1 MVITARNN
9 PFDEHFFAE
18 WRTKAPGSRRSLE
31 RARRV
36 ADVLGILDPAIPVLS
51 VVGSKGKG
59 TAATYAAAALTA
71 AGVRTVLVTSPSFL
85 ENTERIR
92 VDGERVSDAAMD
104 DLGRR
109 VTAAA
114 ASVRREDLDYLSPT
128 GSFTLAGVLH
138 ARLSGAQ
145 ALVLEEGLGGAS
157 DEISL
162 FPPDVLAVT
171 RIFLEHQD
179 LLGGDVETIARD
191 LLGVVGPGTRE
202 IVTLEQDATV
212 LRVLEE
218 HSLRT
223 TVVNDGS
230 PDIPGVRWPHALSR
244 MNAKLGV
251 QGATV
256 LLGQSAPPD
265 DELLVPVLNSITLP
279 GRLSTHRTSG
289 GLTWLV
295 DAAISPAGVDAALD
309 HCRRTGFRPDIVLAS
324 FPNGKDVTGCYAALG
339 SHDVVPVAAA
349 SSHLKYSGRLHPRGL
364 VTLEYALARLL
375 PSHKNV
381 LALGTISFIGEV
393 LDHLQADTRRLYRK
407 V

>member
-1 MVITARNN
+1 M
-9 PFDEHFFAE
+9 
-18 WRTKAPGSRRSLE
+18 
-31 RARRV
+31 
-36 ADVLGILDPAIPVLS
+36 LGLLDPAIPVLS

-71 AGVRTVLVTSPSFL
+71 AGIRTVLVTSPSFL

-92 VDGERVSDAAMD
+92 VDGERVSDAEMD
-104 DLGRR
+104 ELGRR
-109 VTAAA
+109 LAA
-114 ASVRREDLDYLSPT
+114 ASGSVHRADLDYLSPT

-162 FPPDVLAVT
+162 FPPDVLVVT

-191 LLGVVGPGTRE
+191 LLGVVGPRTRE

-212 LRVLEE
+212 FRVLEE

-223 TVVNDGS
+223 IVVGEES

-251 QGATV
+251 HGATV
-256 LLGQSAPPD
+256 LLGQSQPLG

-279 GRLSTHRTSG
+279 GRLSTHRTAG
-289 GLTWLV
+289 GLVWLV
-295 DAAISPAGVDAALD
+295 DAAISPAGVGAALD
-309 HCRRTGFRPDIVLAS
+309 HCRRTGFRPDVVLAS
-324 FPNGKDVTGCYAALG
+324 FPDGKDVTGCYAALDG
-339 SHDVVPVAAA
+339 HDVVSVVAA
-349 SSHLKYSGRLHPRGL
+349 SPHLKYSDRLHPGRL
-364 VTLEYALARLL
+364 VTLGHAIAHLP

-381 LALGTISFIGEV
+381 LALGTISFVGEV
-393 LDHLQADTRRLYRK
+393 LDHLQSDTRRLYRK
-407 V
+407 T